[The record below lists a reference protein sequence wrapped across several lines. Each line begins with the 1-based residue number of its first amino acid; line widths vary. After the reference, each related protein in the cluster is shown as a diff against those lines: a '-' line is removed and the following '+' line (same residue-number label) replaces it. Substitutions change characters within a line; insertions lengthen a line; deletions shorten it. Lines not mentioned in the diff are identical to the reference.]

1 MTAGS
6 SKAQHET
13 AEAPRRVL
21 QDPKIIPPL
30 GT

>member
-6 SKAQHET
+6 SKAQDET
-13 AEAPRRVL
+13 AEAPRRIL
-21 QDPKIIPPL
+21 QDPKVITLP